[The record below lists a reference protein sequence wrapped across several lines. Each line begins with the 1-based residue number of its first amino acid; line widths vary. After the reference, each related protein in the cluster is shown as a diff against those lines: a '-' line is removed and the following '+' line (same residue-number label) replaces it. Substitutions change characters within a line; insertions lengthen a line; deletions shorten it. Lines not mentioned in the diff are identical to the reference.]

1 MYAITKGSEAYHI
14 LYSTCDYTLCGLKAQ
29 RLDPSALPRRAPL
42 HVVVLSP
49 SGRKLCKECEE
60 MQQRRR
66 VLERLTT
73 VCPAPKGK
81 STSTSPT
88 KLRLEIE
95 EE

>member
-1 MYAITKGSEAYHI
+1 MYAITMGSMTYHI

-49 SGRKLCKECEE
+49 SGRRVCKECEE
-60 MQQRRR
+60 MEQRRR
-66 VLERLTT
+66 ALEGMTT
-73 VCPAPKGK
+73 ACPAPKGK
-81 STSTSPT
+81 SKNTPPT

-95 EE
+95 EA